1 MLRDGSVDSRSAAA
15 EKLFNKAAE
24 DETARTRTASLG
36 VVQPLVRTLDKCTA
50 QRSLCSTVLVAQ
62 SGQQICTKRRE
73 GYHWHALR
81 AWRRTVVQL
90 WSFGVG

>member
-36 VVQPLVRTLDKCTA
+36 VVQPLVRTLGIL
-50 QRSLCSTVLVAQ
+50 LCSKLPCVALGSKSAQTAERTINGLRHDLPQNGHAHAVLW
-62 SGQQICTKRRE
+62 C
-73 GYHWHALR
+73 W
-81 AWRRTVVQL
+81 
-90 WSFGVG
+90 